1 MPLYR
6 NRLAALL
13 AILAIAMQALWP
25 LIAQAKPL
33 LPGERVP
40 VCTVEGITHYIELP
54 APDSAV
60 EKSSAAHH
68 EHCKMCVFGA
78 ERIAVLPVA
87 APLIT
92 LAQDPQQSAGF
103 AVRGLFAFAAP
114 SSRARARASRR
125 LLIRGSADA
134 PSGARMLFGGNLM
147 LLLRNAVFCCA
158 SLAAPAAFATCGA
171 AFCTVNTNW
180 DAHGAWAE
188 PGWRFDLR
196 YEHVLQDQPQ
206 TGTDKLSVG
215 QIPKHHDE
223 VFTQNRNWLATLD
236 YTFNADWGVSF
247 SLPFVDRRHEH
258 IHNHR
263 GAQLL
268 EAWDFD
274 SAGDARV
281 VGRYRLATFEDREP
295 KLGTA
300 GLYFGLKLP
309 TGRTDVRNSDGDLA
323 ERSLQPGSGT
333 TDALLGAYYAQLL
346 PMKDLSWFAQ
356 ALVQLPMNSRDGF
369 KPGERVSLDAGIDT
383 TRLITSA

>member
-1 MPLYR
+1 M
-6 NRLAALL
+6 
-13 AILAIAMQALWP
+13 
-25 LIAQAKPL
+25 K
-33 LPGERVP
+33 
-40 VCTVEGITHYIELP
+40 
-54 APDSAV
+54 
-60 EKSSAAHH
+60 
-68 EHCKMCVFGA
+68 
-78 ERIAVLPVA
+78 
-87 APLIT
+87 
-92 LAQDPQQSAGF
+92 
-103 AVRGLFAFAAP
+103 
-114 SSRARARASRR
+114 
-125 LLIRGSADA
+125 
-134 PSGARMLFGGNLM
+134 
-147 LLLRNAVFCCA
+147 LLLRHAVFCCA

-188 PGWRFDLR
+188 PGWRLDLR

-263 GAQLL
+263 GAQLI
-268 EAWDFD
+268 EAWDFN

-309 TGRTDVRNSDGDLA
+309 TGRIDVRNSDGDLA

-346 PMKDLSWFAQ
+346 PLKDLSWFAQ
-356 ALVQLPMNSRDGF
+356 ALVQLPVNSRDGF
-369 KPGERVSLDAGIDT
+369 KPGERVSLDAGVRYNATDYLSVMLQVNGLYRGRDSGVNAEPDDSGGKAWFLSPGFSFALSRDAQIYGFYQQPIYQYVNGVQLVARKAST
-383 TRLITSA
+383 IGISVRF

>member
-1 MPLYR
+1 M
-6 NRLAALL
+6 
-13 AILAIAMQALWP
+13 
-25 LIAQAKPL
+25 K
-33 LPGERVP
+33 
-40 VCTVEGITHYIELP
+40 
-54 APDSAV
+54 
-60 EKSSAAHH
+60 
-68 EHCKMCVFGA
+68 
-78 ERIAVLPVA
+78 
-87 APLIT
+87 
-92 LAQDPQQSAGF
+92 
-103 AVRGLFAFAAP
+103 
-114 SSRARARASRR
+114 
-125 LLIRGSADA
+125 
-134 PSGARMLFGGNLM
+134 
-147 LLLRNAVFCCA
+147 LLLRHAVFCCA

-223 VFTQNRNWLATLD
+223 AFTQNRNWLATLD

-263 GAQLL
+263 GAQLI
-268 EAWDFD
+268 EDWDFN

-309 TGRTDVRNSDGDLA
+309 TGRIDVRNSDGDLA

-346 PMKDLSWFAQ
+346 PLKDLSWFAQ

-369 KPGERVSLDAGIDT
+369 KPGERVSLDAGIRYNATDYLSVMLQVNGLYRGRDSGVNAEPDDSGGKAWFLSPGFSFALSRDAQIYGFYQQPIYQYVNGVQLVARKAST
-383 TRLITSA
+383 IGISVRF